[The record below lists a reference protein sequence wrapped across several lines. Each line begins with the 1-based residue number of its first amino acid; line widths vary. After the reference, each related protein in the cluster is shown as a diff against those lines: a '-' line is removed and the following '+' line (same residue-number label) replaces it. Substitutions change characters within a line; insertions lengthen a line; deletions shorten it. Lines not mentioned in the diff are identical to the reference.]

1 MKQQSIA
8 TLALAAVLV
17 SGISASALAQ
27 TNDPNVPG
35 HPRVNEV
42 DQRLQNQNTRIDNGV
57 NNGQL
62 NAKQEEHLQAKDAK
76 VSQEMSAD
84 EAKHNGHITKAE
96 QRHMNHQLN
105 KDSTKIYDK
114 KHDVKPG
121 GTPAPTT
128 P

>member
-17 SGISASALAQ
+17 SGMSVAALAQ

-42 DQRLQNQNTRIDNGV
+42 DQRLENQQTRIDNGV
-57 NNGQL
+57 NNGKL
-62 NAKQEEHLQAKDAK
+62 NAKQEENLQAKDAK
-76 VSQEMSAD
+76 VSQELSAD
-84 EAKHNGHITKAE
+84 QAKHNGHVTKAE
-96 QRHMNHQLN
+96 QRHMNKQLN

-114 KHDVKPG
+114 KHDIQKDPPQ
-121 GTPAPTT
+121 TP
-128 P
+128 